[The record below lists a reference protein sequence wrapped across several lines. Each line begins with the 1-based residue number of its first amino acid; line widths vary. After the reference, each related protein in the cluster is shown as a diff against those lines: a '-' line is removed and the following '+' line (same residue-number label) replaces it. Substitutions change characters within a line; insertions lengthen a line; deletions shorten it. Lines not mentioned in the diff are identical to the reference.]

1 MIDFDI
7 GSMIANGLDYI
18 MIVDKNCNIIFNT
31 RYIAQ
36 LNDASLEY
44 DPLDIVNKNLFEVYP
59 ELDRKESSFVRC
71 LNSQQIIVK
80 KNQYYR
86 DFRGNVFVTNNVTVP
101 MMRNGQMVAA
111 AELAMDAHPDEEDHV
126 KLNRKF
132 DDYVFRLQKNA
143 GEINF
148 DSIVTGDKN
157 MRACI
162 ERARQ
167 LTDPAMPVLI
177 YGETGTGK
185 ELFAQSI
192 IANSNIPR
200 NKVVVQ
206 NCAAIPNFL
215 MESIFFGAEKGSYT
229 GAETQIGLFE
239 QADRGILFLDELH
252 ALPYEMQSKFLRVL
266 QDGTFRPVGSLGER
280 KVSVKVIATMNIDPI
295 EAIEGKRLRSD
306 LFYRFSGGCI
316 AIPSLREREG
326 DIRLLTSY
334 FAEYFADVYEKKIK
348 GIDLQVRHLFE
359 NYTWD
364 GNVRELRNTIETM
377 VVQENGDQLLTL
389 RDLPKYISDRMSE
402 GATKEASPVAEI
414 QERQVSLNYYEC
426 MENAEREL
434 IDRAIKAA
442 GGNISKAAS
451 ILDIPRET
459 LRYRIKK
466 LSF

>member
-215 MESIFFGAEKGSYT
+215 MESIFFS
-229 GAETQIGLFE
+229 
-239 QADRGILFLDELH
+239 
-252 ALPYEMQSKFLRVL
+252 
-266 QDGTFRPVGSLGER
+266 
-280 KVSVKVIATMNIDPI
+280 
-295 EAIEGKRLRSD
+295 
-306 LFYRFSGGCI
+306 
-316 AIPSLREREG
+316 
-326 DIRLLTSY
+326 
-334 FAEYFADVYEKKIK
+334 
-348 GIDLQVRHLFE
+348 
-359 NYTWD
+359 
-364 GNVRELRNTIETM
+364 
-377 VVQENGDQLLTL
+377 
-389 RDLPKYISDRMSE
+389 
-402 GATKEASPVAEI
+402 
-414 QERQVSLNYYEC
+414 
-426 MENAEREL
+426 
-434 IDRAIKAA
+434 
-442 GGNISKAAS
+442 
-451 ILDIPRET
+451 
-459 LRYRIKK
+459 
-466 LSF
+466 

>member
-239 QADRGILFLDELH
+239 QADGGILFLDELH

-266 QDGTFRPVGSLGER
+266 QDGTFHEY
-280 KVSVKVIATMNIDPI
+280 
-295 EAIEGKRLRSD
+295 RSN
-306 LFYRFSGGCI
+306 RS
-316 AIPSLREREG
+316 
-326 DIRLLTSY
+326 
-334 FAEYFADVYEKKIK
+334 
-348 GIDLQVRHLFE
+348 
-359 NYTWD
+359 N
-364 GNVRELRNTIETM
+364 
-377 VVQENGDQLLTL
+377 
-389 RDLPKYISDRMSE
+389 
-402 GATKEASPVAEI
+402 
-414 QERQVSLNYYEC
+414 
-426 MENAEREL
+426 
-434 IDRAIKAA
+434 
-442 GGNISKAAS
+442 
-451 ILDIPRET
+451 
-459 LRYRIKK
+459 
-466 LSF
+466 